1 MRPLRTQRLTLTPVT
16 VHNATLLWNVLQQPD
31 LRRYQDLPT
40 VGAAAF
46 AELVSRR
53 PKTLR
58 PGAWG
63 RFEWLVYFE
72 GFKRAAGWIS
82 LRIAEREP
90 DCGEIGYSI
99 VREFRSRGIATE
111 AVGALVAEG
120 FERAEL
126 ATLRAYC
133 VPQNEASRRVLE
145 NTGFTFD
152 RVLPHGASV
161 NGEAVDV
168 LSHVLTETQWRHSGK
183 TIEIPASA

>member
-1 MRPLRTQRLTLTPVT
+1 MRVLRTRRLTLTPVT
-16 VHNATLLWNVLQQPD
+16 VHNATVLWNVLQQPD
-31 LRRYQDLPT
+31 LRRYQDLPS

-46 AELVSRR
+46 ADLVSRR

-63 RFEWLVYFE
+63 RFEWLVYFQ

-90 DCGEIGYSI
+90 DAGEIGYSI
-99 VREFRSRGIATE
+99 LREFRSRGIASE
-111 AVGALVAEG
+111 AVAVLLAEA

-126 ATLRAYC
+126 STLRAYC
-133 VPQNEASRRVLE
+133 VPENEASRRVLE
-145 NTGFTFD
+145 HVGFAFD
-152 RVLPHGASV
+152 RVLQHGASV

-168 LSHVLTETQWRHSGK
+168 LSHVLTHEQWRQSGK
-183 TIEIPASA
+183 TMEIPASA

>member
-1 MRPLRTQRLTLTPVT
+1 MRVLRTQRLTLTPVT
-16 VHNATLLWNVLQQPD
+16 LHNATLLWNVLQQPD

-46 AELVSRR
+46 TDLVSRR

-99 VREFRSRGIATE
+99 LREFRSRGIATE
-111 AVGALVAEG
+111 AVVALIGEAFDQAEV
-120 FERAEL
+120 
-126 ATLRAYC
+126 TMLRAYC
-133 VPQNEASRRVLE
+133 VPKNEPSRRVLE
-145 NTGFTFD
+145 NTGFSFD

-168 LSHVLTETQWRHSGK
+168 LSHVLTHAQWRQSGK